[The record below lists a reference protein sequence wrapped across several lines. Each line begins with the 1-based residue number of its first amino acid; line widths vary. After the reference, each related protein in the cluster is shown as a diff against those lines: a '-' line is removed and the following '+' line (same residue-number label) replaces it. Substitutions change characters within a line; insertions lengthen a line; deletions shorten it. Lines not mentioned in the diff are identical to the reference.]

1 MSNNQLSVFNFEES
15 TPIRTVT
22 IDNVTW
28 FVGKDVSQALGYTN
42 PTKAMNDH
50 CRGITKRYPIV
61 DNLGRRQEIRILSE
75 ADVMRLICGSKLPAA
90 QKFERWVFEEV
101 LPAIR
106 KTGRYDIRREAE
118 KQPDAP
124 LNSASAVAGRFSML
138 RYHGVEVI
146 PGDELRRRLGITK
159 GKLSAWLY
167 SYRPM
172 IDGVDFF
179 HVNGVT
185 DKLAIA
191 MLKAGYAVNP
201 NIITVNLFTRSGF
214 AKAAARFSVSTVP
227 IAAEPPIPRLPS
239 GNPPE
244 LKMKFCLNDV
254 MKPFKTATGALLKK
268 LYDAGYNTERELAEL
283 VFMSGAIRRM
293 REITMM
299 AGEQIEAVTAHISVK
314 DCRVLSD
321 LNYED
326 ED

>member
-1 MSNNQLSVFNFEES
+1 MNEVSIFKFEES
-15 TPIRTVT
+15 FTIRTVVK
-22 IDNVTW
+22 DSEPW
-28 FVGKDVSQALGYTN
+28 FVAKDVCEVLGLTN
-42 PTKAMNDH
+42 P
-50 CRGITKRYPIV
+50 
-61 DNLGRRQEIRILSE
+61 SE
-75 ADVMRLICGSKLPAA
+75 ALKSLDSDEKSTLRNSEGRAGAGA
-90 QKFERWVFEEV
+90 QCFNIINESGLYALVIRSNKPNARKFRKWITSEV

-191 MLKAGYAVNP
+191 MIKAGYAVNP

-314 DCRVLSD
+314 DCRLLSD